1 MENSRTS
8 EICNVNVHR
17 ASFVKHLRSK
27 NYLENIEQNEMII
40 PVWLFKEERSP
51 IKKKIQKVYN
61 PKTLQQLARQK
72 IKMNDKELD
81 KEIAKRMVNPYYF
94 IDENLKIGFR
104 NNLESHNINHANS
117 LLNIE
122 PNFPD
127 IGIETRY
134 INKILQKWLLFTVV
148 SI

>member
-1 MENSRTS
+1 MENSDTN

-27 NYLENIEQNEMII
+27 NYFENIEQNEMII
-40 PVWLFKEERSP
+40 PDWLFKEERSP

-81 KEIAKRMVNPYYF
+81 KEIAKKMVNPYYF
-94 IDENLKIGFR
+94 ID
-104 NNLESHNINHANS
+104 
-117 LLNIE
+117 
-122 PNFPD
+122 
-127 IGIETRY
+127 
-134 INKILQKWLLFTVV
+134 
-148 SI
+148 